1 MSILELKNICY
12 TYGTGTPFE
21 KKAVN
26 DVSFSVNKG
35 ELIGI
40 IGHTGS
46 GKSTLVQM
54 LNGLMKPTS
63 GQVLLDGVDI
73 WDKPKEI
80 RKIRFKVGMVFQ
92 YPEYQLFEE
101 TVYKDIAYGPLNL
114 GYSEDKIKEII
125 FEVIN
130 LLGLDAKLLDKSPFE
145 LSGGQKRKV
154 AIAGVLAMNPQI
166 LILDEPTA
174 GLDPIGREELL
185 SLMKKLHK
193 GGKTIITVSH
203 SMEDIAKIADRVMVL
218 GSGRLAL
225 FDTVENVFRE
235 KELLKSLGLNVPQI
249 SVVMSELKRNGINID
264 DSIYTVDGAYN
275 AICKYLTQKN
285 TKGEM

>member
-1 MSILELKNICY
+1 MSITVENLIHIYSKD
-12 TYGTGTPFE
+12 GPFE
-21 KKAVN
+21 RRALDN
-26 DVSFSVNKG
+26 VSFTIDDG
-35 ELIGI
+35 EFIGI

-46 GKSTLVQM
+46 GKSTLIQH
-54 LNGLMKPTS
+54 LNGLLKPDSGHIYIDGIDITQKGVNMK
-63 GQVLLDGVDI
+63 DI
-73 WDKPKEI
+73 
-80 RKIRFKVGMVFQ
+80 RSKVGIVFQ

-130 LLGLDAKLLDKSPFE
+130 LLGVDAKLLDKSPFE

-193 GGKTIITVSH
+193 SGKTIITVSH